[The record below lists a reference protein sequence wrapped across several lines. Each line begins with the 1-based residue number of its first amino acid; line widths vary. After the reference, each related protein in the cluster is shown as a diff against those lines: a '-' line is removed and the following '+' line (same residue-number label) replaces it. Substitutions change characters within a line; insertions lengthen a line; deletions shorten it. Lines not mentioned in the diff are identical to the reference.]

1 MSNSRSELLAYMQ
14 NNPSTSEW
22 GAISIFSRARLN
34 RLLEQ
39 QFVAGFDELSFLP
52 PFNLRD
58 VWLSPD
64 RTVWMDLSSVV
75 LSSPLLS
82 FETASL
88 DNSQATLT
96 FWLISG
102 NITTSSRVP
111 GQSETLLSSYKLSEQ
126 QGFKLT
132 MKINLALV
140 VGEVDKR
147 GRVTLDLKDGA
158 MLNSNLAEQL
168 QAQEAIGKAFDSI
181 IQQLPRHK
189 RVFELGTLDLKGYN
203 PLTPTTF
210 RIVTQAAPGAK
221 LAKSV
226 NYGDGG
232 VLIFIALKG
241 KPSPGYLPGEDS
253 GFPYFIPD
261 DQDSEG
267 RDLYSAALVLSHDMI
282 EYVEQDR
289 LDLLNSL
296 LFPGHNVFV
305 ESSRHKPHDLIVFGN
320 IDPTLTTITLDP
332 LFSVVQ
338 AGYKQQFT
346 LTQAGKSFT
355 HAPVDWNVYS
365 INTTHGGGSISPE
378 GLYSS
383 VAPQDL
389 GKETVRNI
397 VTASYYD
404 SSIGQNVQASALVI
418 VAFEG
423 ITVSPQASVSYM
435 NSVPLP
441 ISFSAT
447 TLGGGT
453 LAWTLLEPDHGGS
466 LEFFGNNAIYT
477 PPVTLPDGDI
487 LAVQQVQ
494 VQDMKTGMKAQ
505 ASVVL
510 QKAMPTLNVSPAY
523 SAGMS
528 RSSEITFNVES
539 NFPPEFMRWSIISG
553 CGSIDQAG
561 VFTAPEQIDCPISV
575 VLCQWVMGDQVY
587 ADGYGIVQL
596 SDFIAEKS
604 WLKLAN
610 FKLTAPADQRSA
622 FANGYQQIAVDVEI
636 ETEPVNGQDYP
647 VTPEEMSSLT
657 IVHNSGQELDYL
669 PDGQDGIEGDDYY
682 TWVVNSDQNRF
693 NRYAPFLSS
702 ADEPADE
709 GRSRITRR
717 RVYVQ
722 TRALDP
728 ETFFAKF
735 VDEYAMPHASNENSQ
750 SAPYTIELKPVTPQ
764 KFPVGN
770 YQFTPRRVAGGGNN
784 PPQQEDYDYFLT
796 TTDYWMLEFVGTDG
810 RSVRFMNCEFEDNQS
825 TLQWESRRVNETMF
839 SYTGYLFNDMN
850 NDNDQ
855 NVINYDSRLAGVMP
869 GKVLNGAIVAGQQ
882 VGEGQL
888 MISLFRTDDVKY
900 AQGKR
905 SRLITPRLQLKLF
918 EYEDDDRRLA
928 GSAPVE
934 VNVSDVFSLDGGDGK
949 QWVLGLFGMEDAPP
963 ALNADARLLE
973 APLRL
978 RMLDM
983 NGNQH
988 ALSIGFPSIDI
999 ADSRNTLLINVI

>member
-1 MSNSRSELLAYMQ
+1 MQ
-14 NNPSTSEW
+14 NNSSTSDW
-22 GAISIFSRARLN
+22 GAISIFGRARLN

-39 QFVAGFDELSFLP
+39 QFVVGFDELSFLP
-52 PFNLRD
+52 PFNLSD
-58 VWLSPD
+58 VWLPPD
-64 RTVWMDLSSVV
+64 RTVWMDLSNVV

-102 NITTSSRVP
+102 NITTSSNVAGHP
-111 GQSETLLSSYKLSEQ
+111 ATLLSSYKLSEQ

-132 MKINLALV
+132 MTINLALV

-158 MLNSNLAEQL
+158 LLNSNLAEQSY
-168 QAQEAIGKAFDSI
+168 AQQAIGKAFDSI
-181 IQQLPRHK
+181 IQVLPRHK

-241 KPSPGYLPGEDS
+241 KPSPGYLPGEGS

-338 AGYKQQFT
+338 AGYEQQFI

-365 INTTHGGGSISPE
+365 INTTHGAGSISQ

-404 SSIGQNVQASALVI
+404 SNIGQNVQASALVM
-418 VAFEG
+418 VTFEG

-435 NSVPLP
+435 NSAPLP

-447 TLGGGT
+447 TLGGGA
-453 LAWTLLEPDHGGS
+453 LAWKLLEPDHGGS

-477 PPVTLPDGDI
+477 PPVTLPDGDT

-494 VQDMKTGMKAQ
+494 VEDVKTGMKAQ

-510 QKAMPTLNVSPAY
+510 QMATPTLDVSPAY

-528 RSSEITFNVES
+528 RSSEVTFNVKS
-539 NFPPEFMRWSIISG
+539 TFPPEYMRWSMISG
-553 CGSIDQAG
+553 CGRIDQTG

-575 VLCQWVMGDQVY
+575 VLCQLVIGDQVY

-604 WLKLAN
+604 WLRLAN
-610 FKLTAPADQRSA
+610 FKLTAPADQLTA

-647 VTPEEMSSLT
+647 VTPEEMSTLT
-657 IVHNSGQELDYL
+657 IVHNSSGQELDYL
-669 PDGQDGIEGDDYY
+669 YVGEGGIEGNDYR
-682 TWVVNSDQNRF
+682 TWVVNSDQNLF
-693 NRYAPFLSS
+693 NRYAPFLNS
-702 ADEPADE
+702 ADEPVDE

-750 SAPYTIELKPVTPQ
+750 SKPYTIELRPVTPQ
-764 KFPVGN
+764 KFPVAN
-770 YQFTPRRVAGGGNN
+770 YQFAPHRVAGGGKT
-784 PPQQEDYDYFLT
+784 PPQQADYDYFLT
-796 TTDYWMLEFVGTDG
+796 TTDYWLLEFVGTDG
-810 RSVRFMNCEFEDNQS
+810 RSVRFVRCEFEDNQS

-850 NDNDQ
+850 IDNDQ

-869 GKVLNGAIVAGQQ
+869 GKVLKSAIEPGQEI
-882 VGEGQL
+882 GEGQL

-900 AQGKR
+900 AQGKS
-905 SRLITPRLQLKLF
+905 SRVITPRLQLKLF
-918 EYEDDDRRLA
+918 EYEDEDRRLA

-934 VNVSDVFSLDGGDGK
+934 VNINDVFSIDGRDGK
-949 QWVLGLFGMEDAPP
+949 QGVLGLFCVEDTPP
-963 ALNADARLLE
+963 APNADARLLE